1 MTLST
6 HILDTA
12 NGQPAADVAVRL
24 ERGPDVVTEA
34 KTDADGRVRWDV
46 ELAAGTYRLVFDTG
60 GYLGP
65 DAFFPEATVSFRV
78 VDSAAHLHI
87 PLLLGPYTYTTYR
100 GS

>member
-6 HILDTA
+6 HILDTTS
-12 NGQPAADVAVRL
+12 GRPAAGVAVRL
-24 ERGPDVVTEA
+24 ERGADVIAEA
-34 KTDADGRVRWDV
+34 KTDGDGRIRWDF

-65 DAFFPEATVSFRV
+65 DAFFPEAAVSFRV
-78 VDSAAHLHI
+78 VDSEAHLHV

>member
-12 NGQPAADVAVRL
+12 SGRPATDVAVRL
-24 ERGPDVVTEA
+24 ERGPDVIAEA
-34 KTDADGRVRWDV
+34 KTDGDGRIRWES
-46 ELAAGTYRLVFDTG
+46 ELAAGVYRLVFDTG

-65 DAFFPEATVSFRV
+65 DAFFPEASVSFRV
-78 VDSAAHLHI
+78 TDSATHLHI